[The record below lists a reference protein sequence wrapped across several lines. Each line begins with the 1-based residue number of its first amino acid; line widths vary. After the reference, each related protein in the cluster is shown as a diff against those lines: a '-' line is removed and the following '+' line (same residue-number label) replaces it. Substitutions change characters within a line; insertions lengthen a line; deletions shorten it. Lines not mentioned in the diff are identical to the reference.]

1 MALAVQKEKE
11 IMWGTA
17 ALVVELEA
25 TRRSPKST
33 IGKLEVEVG
42 MLPDQYG
49 GLNGCLISEGNLPG
63 HEDV

>member
-1 MALAVQKEKE
+1 VQKEKE

-25 TRRSPKST
+25 MRRSLKNT

-63 HEDV
+63 YEDV

>member
-1 MALAVQKEKE
+1 
-11 IMWGTA
+11 MWGTA

-25 TRRSPKST
+25 MRRSLKNT

-42 MLPDQYG
+42 MLPDQYA